1 MIPGQGSD
9 LDLDDPCDPV
19 PTRDTAQHHSQPP
32 RAPAHVRCVASYT
45 GAMGGAVTQRVTRAP
60 ARARL
65 PHPSRRPLA
74 GPARGCQS
82 AGHRR
87 ARSFPPFPPGSEGH
101 TASGH
106 EDLELGARVRV
117 RGPGGEG
124 RRAPQDPGA
133 SPGRAVQGAPG
144 LAGSRRGDDGNRNAA
159 GAAGE
164 GGGRRPGTRLDGAGP
179 ASPRA
184 ASCAAG
190 RRAWA
195 SPSSG
200 IAFQEDGVVALA

>member
-1 MIPGQGSD
+1 MHASRTPPGGRSRS
-9 LDLDDPCDPV
+9 PGRREAV
-19 PTRDTAQHHSQPP
+19 SQLG
-32 RAPAHVRCVASYT
+32 T
-45 GAMGGAVTQRVTRAP
+45 GA
-60 ARARL
+60 
-65 PHPSRRPLA
+65 
-74 GPARGCQS
+74 
-82 AGHRR
+82 
-87 ARSFPPFPPGSEGH
+87 RSFPPGSEGH

-144 LAGSRRGDDGNRNAA
+144 LAGSRRGDGGNRNAA

-164 GGGRRPGTRLDGAGP
+164 GGGRPGTRLDGAGP